1 MAKRGELVD
10 EGPGPLM
17 ALFDTE
23 PDPEPLL
30 SDSACAALM
39 AGRNTIVG
47 SILTRMS
54 TVDEMSHL
62 VVWV

>member
-1 MAKRGELVD
+1 MAKRGEVAD
-10 EGPGPLM
+10 EGPGPLI

-23 PDPEPLL
+23 PEPEPLL

-39 AGRNTIVG
+39 AARRTIVG

-54 TVDEMSHL
+54 AVDEMSHSVDL
-62 VVWV
+62 V